1 MALDRE
7 VGAAV
12 GDGSVA
18 EPDWRLLYEQTLQ
31 RAEAAEVRAEELKR
45 AEVAAR
51 SEAAS
56 YKGLFRAARRK
67 RLEAVEETRRVR
79 RVAKGALFLQSEVAR
94 LTRLLEAA
102 GVDPRRRSTIL
113 SLRME
118 VERLRKEVPGAEVQA
133 RKIRQLNKALY
144 KEQLDNGSLR
154 RLLYDAVQAYDRTR
168 FLRDQQHQLASL
180 TGACRQLRRDLKTSR
195 KLNDRLKE
203 RLVRWIEKAR
213 LLSPV
218 AQDAELRKA
227 LRRSRYQNTALN
239 ALRKENARLR
249 RRAKASQGRVGALEA
264 ELLKLRST
272 AAVLSKTLY
281 GRRSEKLETPGT
293 GRCRGQQPGA
303 PGHGRTPRPGLEER
317 VEVHDPPAEA
327 RTCAACGKPYV
338 ANGAGESS
346 LLEIEVRAHRRVIR
360 RPRWR
365 RTCGCASSP
374 VEVSAPPVPRL
385 FPNTAFGVSVW
396 SRVLYEHYA
405 CLRPLHRVSG
415 WLGDQG
421 LPVAAGTLA
430 NSTPRFVPL
439 FEPLAEAIR
448 AHQADAALRH
458 ADETGWRVQELRGEG
473 RSGRAW
479 LWASVNEDSACF
491 HIDASRSAEAAL
503 RLLGELAPDTVI
515 VSDRYSVYKKL
526 ERLLGGLIVLS
537 WCWAHQRRDVID
549 CAAGQPHL
557 AAWCRAW
564 LERIATIYRL
574 NKARLS
580 HYDPALA
587 SQSAEFDRAQ
597 VALVAA
603 LDSLFERA
611 ERQLA
616 GLPHDV
622 REGRALRSL
631 VNHREGLSVFVDR
644 PQIPMDNNL
653 VERILRGPVIGRR
666 LSFGS
671 DSLTGA
677 KLAALMYS
685 TVATLILNRID
696 VLRWLEA
703 WLGACAH
710 NGGRPPE
717 DLSPWLPWSMEP
729 ARRLELAAP
738 T

>member
-1 MALDRE
+1 MAHRDKE
-7 VGAAV
+7 VGPAT
-12 GDGSVA
+12 DTN
-18 EPDWRLLYEQTLQ
+18 WRLLYEETLQ
-31 RAEAAEVRAEELKR
+31 RAEAAEARAEELKR

-67 RLEAVEETRRVR
+67 RLEAVEETGRVR

-102 GVDPRRRSTIL
+102 GVDPSRRSTIV
-113 SLRME
+113 SLRIE
-118 VERLRKEVPGAEVQA
+118 VERLRKEVPGAAAQA

-168 FLRDQQHQLASL
+168 FLRDQQHRLASL
-180 TGACRQLRRDLKTSR
+180 TGECRQLRRELTTSR

-203 RLVRWIEKAR
+203 RLVRWIDKAR

-218 AQDAELRKA
+218 ARDSELRKA
-227 LRRSRYQNTALN
+227 LRRSRYQKSSLN

-249 RRAKASQGRVGALEA
+249 RRAKASQGRVGTLEA
-264 ELLKLRST
+264 ELAKLRSN

-293 GRCRGQQPGA
+293 GRRRGQQPGA
-303 PGHGRTPRPGLEER
+303 PVHGRTPRPGLEER
-317 VEVHDPPAEA
+317 VEVLDPPAEA
-327 RTCAACGKPYV
+327 RSCASCGKRYV
-338 ANGAGESS
+338 GNGADESS

-360 RPRWR
+360 RGRWR
-365 RTCGCASSP
+365 RSCDCACSP

-396 SRVLYEHYA
+396 SRVLYEHFA
-405 CLRPLHRVSG
+405 CRRPLHRVSA
-415 WLGDQG
+415 WLGDQR
-421 LPVAAGTLA
+421 LPVAPGTLA
-430 NSTPRFVPL
+430 DSAPRFVPL
-439 FEPLAEAIR
+439 FKPLAEAIR
-448 AHQADAALRH
+448 THQNEAALRQ

-479 LWASVNEDSACF
+479 LWASVTEDSACF
-491 HIDASRSAEAAL
+491 HIDPSRSAEAAL
-503 RLLGELAPDTVI
+503 RLFGELVAGTV
-515 VSDRYSVYKKL
+515 VVCDRYSAYKKL
-526 ERLLGGLIVLS
+526 ERLLGGLIVLA
-537 WCWAHQRRDVID
+537 WCWAHQRRDVIE

-564 LERIATIYRL
+564 LERIAAIFRL
-574 NKARLS
+574 NKVRLS

-587 SQSAEFDRAQ
+587 SQSAEFDKAQ
-597 VALVAA
+597 AALVAA

-611 ERQLA
+611 ARQLA
-616 GLPHDV
+616 GLPDDA

-631 VNHREGLSVFVDR
+631 LNHREGLSVFVDR
-644 PQIPMDNNL
+644 PRVPMDNNL
-653 VERILRGPVIGRR
+653 TERLLRGPVIGRR

-671 DSLTGA
+671 DSVTGA
-677 KLAALMYS
+677 DLAALMYS
-685 TVATLILNRID
+685 TVATLTLNGID

-717 DLSPWLPWSMEP
+717 DLAPWLPWSMEP